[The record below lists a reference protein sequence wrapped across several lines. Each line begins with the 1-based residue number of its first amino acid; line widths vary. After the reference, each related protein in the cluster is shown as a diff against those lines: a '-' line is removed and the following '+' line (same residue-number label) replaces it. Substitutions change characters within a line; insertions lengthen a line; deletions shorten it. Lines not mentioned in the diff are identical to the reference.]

1 MKLLLDEHFSP
12 RIAVQL
18 RQRGHDVVAARERAD
33 LRGMSDADLFALMP
47 AERRAILTEDA
58 ADFLPIECAATVRG
72 TDHFGLV
79 LTSPRQFPR
88 MSRAIGRLVAALDAF
103 LVAHPVVDALRRQT
117 WWLEPPKKPTL
128 D

>member
-1 MKLLLDEHFSP
+1 
-12 RIAVQL
+12 
-18 RQRGHDVVAARERAD
+18 
-33 LRGMSDADLFALMP
+33 MSDADLFALMP

-58 ADFLPIECAATVRG
+58 ADFLPIVRAATVRG

-79 LTSPRQFPR
+79 LTSPRQFR
-88 MSRAIGRLVAALDAF
+88 RTSRAIGRLVAALDAF
-103 LVAHPVVDALRRQT
+103 LVAHPADDALRRQT